1 MKRSRQA
8 ALCRHLYLDEAVSV
22 ADLAQRIG
30 ASVAT
35 VRRDLQELEARG
47 LVARSHGG
55 ARLLEGAA
63 TEPAFKLREQQ
74 RLDAKKAIALTAYG
88 LIRPQATIF
97 LDAGTTVL
105 QLARHIRLNPMPLTI
120 VTNGLPVAQE
130 LVEVEGVKVVMLA
143 GQIRNENLSLIG
155 PLAEAILER
164 LHVDQLFLG
173 ASAVADDLR
182 IYGRDMTEARLN
194 EQMLSHAEER
204 LLLADAAKF
213 GCHDS
218 YLVAPL
224 TRIGRV
230 VVDAALPAA
239 WRSRI
244 EQAGIGLVQATGALL
259 P

>member
-1 MKRSRQA
+1 MKLNRQA
-8 ALCRHLYLDEAVSV
+8 ALRRHLYLDEAVSV

-30 ASVAT
+30 ASLAT
-35 VRRDLQELEARG
+35 VRRDLQELEAQG
-47 LVARSHGG
+47 VVARSHGG
-55 ARLLEGAA
+55 ARLLQGAA
-63 TEPAFKLREQQ
+63 TELAFRLREQQ
-74 RLDAKKAIALTAYG
+74 RLDAKKAIALAAYA
-88 LIRPQATIF
+88 LIRPQSTIF

-105 QLARHIRLNPMPLTI
+105 QLARQIRLDPIPLTI

-130 LVEVEGVKVVMLA
+130 LVEVEGIKVIMLA
-143 GQIRNENLSLIG
+143 GQIRDENLSLIG
-155 PLAEAILER
+155 PLAEATLER

-173 ASAVADDLR
+173 ASAIADDLN

-194 EQMLSHAEER
+194 ERMLAHASDR

-224 TRIGRV
+224 SSVGQI
-230 VVDAALPAA
+230 VVDAALSTV

-244 EQAGIGLVQATGALL
+244 AEAGIGLVEASGAAEA
-259 P
+259 